1 MVRHN
6 NRSRPFSRTRRGL
19 PLPPRFIPHGE
30 LSRRGTEQRLFKPS
44 ADPPAQGRLSP
55 QDELVLFKRLQYCGY
70 RMSKM
75 WDRLERLTREEQQAY
90 LSWYK
95 QYTGI
100 RERIV
105 DANMG
110 LVFEMLGRNR
120 FKNVDFEELR
130 SEGLMAMLRSV
141 DTYNPWSGFR
151 FSTYACNSILRSF
164 SRVALMESKRSHL
177 WANSFDPQLEPSTWN
192 EEQRNDQLGLL
203 AERLNAIIS
212 DAGTE
217 LSENER
223 YVLQKRFPFEPD
235 GRKATLKKVGEKLKV
250 SKERVRQIQESALAK
265 LERLLRRDSILQ

>member
-1 MVRHN
+1 MVRHNN
-6 NRSRPFSRTRRGL
+6 NRSRPFSRTLRGF
-19 PLPPRFIPHGE
+19 PLPPRFIPHDE
-30 LSRRGTEQRLFKPS
+30 LSRRGSEQRLFKP
-44 ADPPAQGRLSP
+44 
-55 QDELVLFKRLQYCGY
+55 
-70 RMSKM
+70 
-75 WDRLERLTREEQQAY
+75 
-90 LSWYK
+90 
-95 QYTGI
+95 I
-100 RERIV
+100 I

-110 LVFEMLGRNR
+110 LVFDMLGKNR

-130 SEGLMAMLRSV
+130 SEGLMALLRSV

-192 EEQRNDQLGLL
+192 EEQRNNQLGLL
-203 AERLNAIIS
+203 AERLNAIIN

-265 LERLLRRDSILQ
+265 